1 MIRGAP
7 GAVSV
12 RFWSFQAEKRE
23 RKPKKE
29 TRGGGF
35 FLPIGY
41 YELDPAAATP
51 NLYRIIVL
59 EYYTVRFKIIVY
71 YY

>member
-1 MIRGAP
+1 MLVVLTPPKAP
-7 GAVSV
+7 PG
-12 RFWSFQAEKRE
+12 
-23 RKPKKE
+23 RK
-29 TRGGGF
+29 TGDV

-51 NLYRIIVL
+51 NVYRVL